1 MTQVAMFSR
10 FHLYCSIIGA
20 SFVRFI
26 HGCNTSDVNVG
37 KLKRVFV
44 NPKKILKDVISAS
57 KYYPS
62 LA

>member
-1 MTQVAMFSR
+1 MTQVEMFSR
-10 FHLYCSIIGA
+10 FHQYCSII
-20 SFVRFI
+20 V
-26 HGCNTSDVNVG
+26 NVNVG

-57 KYYPS
+57 KNYPS